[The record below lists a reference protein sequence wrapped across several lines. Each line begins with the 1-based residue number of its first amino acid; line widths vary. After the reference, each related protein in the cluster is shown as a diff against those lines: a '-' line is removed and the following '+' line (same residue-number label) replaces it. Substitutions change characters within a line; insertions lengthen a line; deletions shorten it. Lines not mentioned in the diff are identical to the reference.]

1 MGSDMI
7 NAVVIAVILMIVL
20 CLCRLNVVISLF
32 ISALIGGL
40 ISGMSV
46 EKVISVFG
54 KNITD
59 GAEVALSYALL
70 GGFAALIS
78 YSGITDYLV
87 GKIIEGIHSENS
99 RLSRIKVKVIIILA
113 LLAMSIMS
121 QNLIPVHIAF
131 IPIVI
136 PPLISL
142 FNDLKID
149 RRLIGLV
156 IGFGLCWPYVLLP
169 YGFGQIFHQIIQSG
183 FQKAHHPIEF
193 SMIWKAMLI
202 PSMGY
207 IVGLILGF
215 IVYRKPRN
223 YVQRNVDERE
233 TVTELKPYVLI
244 VTIIAIL
251 ATFIVQTFTDSMI
264 FGALAGVLVFFIS
277 RVYKWYEI
285 DEQFVDGIKIMAYI
299 GVVILTA
306 NGFAGVMN
314 ATGDIDTLVK
324 DLTSI
329 TGDHKLISIIVM
341 YIIGLI
347 VTLGIGSSFATI
359 PIIASLFIPF
369 GASIGLDTMAL
380 IALIGTASALG
391 DSGSPASD
399 STLGPTAGL
408 NIDGQHDHI
417 RDTCIPNFLF
427 YNIPLIIF
435 GTIAAMVL

>member
-1 MGSDMI
+1 MI

-32 ISALIGGL
+32 ISALVGGL
-40 ISGMSV
+40 ISGMSI
-46 EKVISVFG
+46 EKVINVFG
-54 KNITD
+54 KNIVD

-87 GKIIEGIHSENS
+87 GKIINAIHAENS
-99 RLSRIKVKVIIILA
+99 RWSRVKVKVTIIIA

-136 PPLISL
+136 PPLLSL

-149 RRLIGLV
+149 RRLIGLI
-156 IGFGLCWPYVLLP
+156 IGFGLCFPYVLLP
-169 YGFGQIFHQIIQSG
+169 YGFGQIFQQIIQSG
-183 FQKAHHPIEF
+183 FAKANHPIEF
-193 SMIWKAMLI
+193 NMIWKAMLI

-207 IVGLILGF
+207 IVGLLIGLY
-215 IVYRKPRN
+215 VYRKPRE
-223 YVQRNVDERE
+223 YE
-233 TVTELKPYVLI
+233 TRKISDSDNVTELKPYILI
-244 VTIIAIL
+244 VTIVAIL
-251 ATFIVQTFTDSMI
+251 ATFLVQTFTDSMI

-277 RVYKWYEI
+277 RAYNWYEL
-285 DEQFVDGIKIMAYI
+285 DAKFVEGIKIMAYI

-314 ATGDIDTLVK
+314 ATGDIDELVK
-324 DLTSI
+324 TLTSI
-329 TGDHKLISIIVM
+329 TGDNKLFSIIMM
-341 YIIGLI
+341 YVIGLI

-408 NIDGQHDHI
+408 NVDSQHDHI
-417 RDTCIPNFLF
+417 RDTCVPNFLF
-427 YNIPLIIF
+427 YNIPLMIF

>member
-1 MGSDMI
+1 MI

-32 ISALIGGL
+32 ISALVGGL
-40 ISGMSV
+40 ISGMSI
-46 EKVISVFG
+46 EKVINVFG
-54 KNITD
+54 KNIVD

-87 GKIIEGIHSENS
+87 GKIINAIYAENS
-99 RLSRIKVKVIIILA
+99 RWSRVKVKVTIIIA

-136 PPLISL
+136 PPLLSL

-149 RRLIGLV
+149 RSLIGLI
-156 IGFGLCWPYVLLP
+156 IGFGLCFPYVLLP
-169 YGFGQIFHQIIQSG
+169 YGFGQIFQQIIQSG
-183 FQKAHHPIEF
+183 FAKANHPIEF
-193 SMIWKAMLI
+193 NMIWKAMLI

-207 IVGLILGF
+207 IVGLLIGLY
-215 IVYRKPRN
+215 VYRKPRE
-223 YVQRNVDERE
+223 YE
-233 TVTELKPYVLI
+233 TRKISDSDNVTELKPYILI
-244 VTIIAIL
+244 VTIVAIL
-251 ATFIVQTFTDSMI
+251 ATFLVQTFTDSMI

-277 RVYKWYEI
+277 RAYNWYEL
-285 DEQFVDGIKIMAYI
+285 DAKFVEGIKIMAYI

-314 ATGDIDTLVK
+314 ATGDIDELVK
-324 DLTSI
+324 TLTSI
-329 TGDHKLISIIVM
+329 TGDNKLFSIIMM
-341 YIIGLI
+341 YVIGLI

-408 NIDGQHDHI
+408 NVDGQHDHI
-417 RDTCIPNFLF
+417 RDTCVPNFLF
-427 YNIPLIIF
+427 YNIPLMIF

>member
-1 MGSDMI
+1 MF
-7 NAVVIAVILMIVL
+7 NAVVIAVILMIIL
-20 CLCRLNVVISLF
+20 CLLRLNVIISLF
-32 ISALIGGL
+32 ISSLVGGL
-40 ISGMSV
+40 ISGMSLN
-46 EKVISVFG
+46 KVISVFG
-54 KNITD
+54 KNIVD
-59 GAEVALSYALL
+59 GSEVALSYALL

-87 GKIIEGIHSENS
+87 NKIIRAIHTENS
-99 RLSRIKVKVIIILA
+99 RLSRIKVKVIIILV

-136 PPLISL
+136 PPLLSL

-193 SMIWKAMLI
+193 NMIWKAMLI
-202 PSMGY
+202 PSLGY
-207 IVGLILGF
+207 IVGLVIGLF
-215 IVYRKPRN
+215 VYRKPRE
-223 YVQRNVDERE
+223 YKQEV
-233 TVTELKPYVLI
+233 LKDNEEEIAEIRPYVLV
-244 VTIIAIL
+244 VTIVAIF
-251 ATFIVQTFTDSMI
+251 ATFLVQTFTYTMI
-264 FGALAGVLVFFIS
+264 FGALAGVLIFFIS
-277 RVYKWYEI
+277 GIYKCNEL
-285 DEQFVDGIKIMAYI
+285 DSQFVEGIKIMSFI
-299 GVVILTA
+299 GVVILSA

-314 ATGDIDTLVK
+314 ATGDIEKLVSS
-324 DLTSI
+324 LTEI
-329 TGDHKLISIIVM
+329 TNGHKLITIIAM
-341 YIIGLI
+341 YIVGLI

-359 PIIASLFIPF
+359 PIIAALFIPL
-369 GASIGLDTMAL
+369 GSSLGLDNMAL
-380 IALIGTASALG
+380 IALVGTAAALG

-408 NIDGQHDHI
+408 NVDGQHDHI

-427 YNIPLIIF
+427 YNVPLMIF

>member
-1 MGSDMI
+1 MI

-32 ISALIGGL
+32 ISALVGGL
-40 ISGMSV
+40 ISGMSI
-46 EKVISVFG
+46 EKVINVFG
-54 KNITD
+54 KNIVN

-87 GKIIEGIHSENS
+87 GKIINAIHAENS
-99 RLSRIKVKVIIILA
+99 RWSRVKVKVTIIIA

-136 PPLISL
+136 PPLLSL

-149 RRLIGLV
+149 RRLIGLI
-156 IGFGLCWPYVLLP
+156 IGFGLCFPYVLLP
-169 YGFGQIFHQIIQSG
+169 YGFGQIFQQIIQSG
-183 FQKAHHPIEF
+183 FAKANHPIEF
-193 SMIWKAMLI
+193 NMIWKAMFI

-207 IVGLILGF
+207 IVGLLIGLY
-215 IVYRKPRN
+215 VYRKPRE
-223 YVQRNVDERE
+223 YE
-233 TVTELKPYVLI
+233 TRKISDSDNVTELKPYILI
-244 VTIIAIL
+244 VTIVAIL
-251 ATFIVQTFTDSMI
+251 ATFLVQTFTDSMI

-277 RVYKWYEI
+277 RAYNWYEL
-285 DEQFVDGIKIMAYI
+285 DAKFVEGIKIMAYI

-314 ATGDIDTLVK
+314 ATGDIDELVK
-324 DLTSI
+324 TLTSI
-329 TGDHKLISIIVM
+329 TGDNKLFSIIMM
-341 YIIGLI
+341 YVIGLI

-408 NIDGQHDHI
+408 NVDGQHDHI
-417 RDTCIPNFLF
+417 RDTCVPNFLF
-427 YNIPLIIF
+427 YNIPLMIF

>member
-1 MGSDMI
+1 MI

-32 ISALIGGL
+32 ISALVGGL
-40 ISGMSV
+40 ISGMSI
-46 EKVISVFG
+46 EKVINVFG
-54 KNITD
+54 KNIVD

-87 GKIIEGIHSENS
+87 GKIINAIHAENS
-99 RLSRIKVKVIIILA
+99 RWSRVKVKVTIIIA

-136 PPLISL
+136 PPLLSL

-149 RRLIGLV
+149 RRLIGLI
-156 IGFGLCWPYVLLP
+156 IGFGLCFPYVLLP
-169 YGFGQIFHQIIQSG
+169 YGFGQIFQQIIQSG
-183 FQKAHHPIEF
+183 FAKANHPIEF
-193 SMIWKAMLI
+193 NMIWKAMLI

-207 IVGLILGF
+207 IVGLLIGLY
-215 IVYRKPRN
+215 VYRKPRE
-223 YVQRNVDERE
+223 YE
-233 TVTELKPYVLI
+233 TRKISDSDNVTELKPYILI
-244 VTIIAIL
+244 VTIVAIL
-251 ATFIVQTFTDSMI
+251 ATFLVQTFTDSMI

-277 RVYKWYEI
+277 RAYNLYEL
-285 DEQFVDGIKIMAYI
+285 DAKFVEGIKIMAYI

-314 ATGDIDTLVK
+314 ATGDIDELVK
-324 DLTSI
+324 TLTSI
-329 TGDHKLISIIVM
+329 TGDNKLFSIIMM
-341 YIIGLI
+341 YVIGLI

-408 NIDGQHDHI
+408 NVDGQHDHI
-417 RDTCIPNFLF
+417 RDTCVPNFLF
-427 YNIPLIIF
+427 YNIPLMIF

>member
-1 MGSDMI
+1 MI

-32 ISALIGGL
+32 ISALVGGL
-40 ISGMSV
+40 ISGMSI
-46 EKVISVFG
+46 EKVINVFG
-54 KNITD
+54 KNIVD

-87 GKIIEGIHSENS
+87 GKIINAIHAENS
-99 RLSRIKVKVIIILA
+99 RWSRVKVKVTIIIA

-136 PPLISL
+136 PPLLSL

-149 RRLIGLV
+149 RRLIGLI
-156 IGFGLCWPYVLLP
+156 IGFGLCFPYVLLP
-169 YGFGQIFHQIIQSG
+169 YGFGQIFQQIIQSG
-183 FQKAHHPIEF
+183 FAKANHSIEF
-193 SMIWKAMLI
+193 NMIWKAMLI

-207 IVGLILGF
+207 IVGLLIGLY
-215 IVYRKPRN
+215 VYRKPRE
-223 YVQRNVDERE
+223 YE
-233 TVTELKPYVLI
+233 TRKISDSDNVTELKPYILI
-244 VTIIAIL
+244 VTIVAIL
-251 ATFIVQTFTDSMI
+251 ATFLVQTFTDSMI

-277 RVYKWYEI
+277 RAYNWYEL
-285 DEQFVDGIKIMAYI
+285 DAKFVEGIKIMAYI

-314 ATGDIDTLVK
+314 ATGDIDELVK
-324 DLTSI
+324 TLTSI
-329 TGDHKLISIIVM
+329 TGDNKLFSIIMM
-341 YIIGLI
+341 YVIGLI

-408 NIDGQHDHI
+408 NVDGQHDHI
-417 RDTCIPNFLF
+417 RDTCVPNFLF
-427 YNIPLIIF
+427 YNIPLMIF

>member
-1 MGSDMI
+1 MI

-32 ISALIGGL
+32 ISALVSGL
-40 ISGMSV
+40 ISGMSI
-46 EKVISVFG
+46 EKVINVFG
-54 KNITD
+54 ENIVD

-87 GKIIEGIHSENS
+87 GKIINAIHAENS
-99 RLSRIKVKVIIILA
+99 RWSRVKVKVTIIIA

-136 PPLISL
+136 PPLLSL

-149 RRLIGLV
+149 RRLIGLI
-156 IGFGLCWPYVLLP
+156 IGFGLCFPYVLLP
-169 YGFGQIFHQIIQSG
+169 YGFGQIFQQIIQSG
-183 FQKAHHPIEF
+183 FAKANHPIEF
-193 SMIWKAMLI
+193 NMIWKAMLI

-207 IVGLILGF
+207 IVGLLIGLY
-215 IVYRKPRN
+215 VYRKPRE
-223 YVQRNVDERE
+223 YE
-233 TVTELKPYVLI
+233 TRKISDSDNVTELKPYILI
-244 VTIIAIL
+244 VTIVAIL
-251 ATFIVQTFTDSMI
+251 ATFLVQTFTDSMI

-277 RVYKWYEI
+277 RAYNWYEL
-285 DEQFVDGIKIMAYI
+285 DAKFVEGIKIMAYI

-314 ATGDIDTLVK
+314 ATGDIDELVK
-324 DLTSI
+324 TLTSI
-329 TGDHKLISIIVM
+329 TGDNKLFSIIMM
-341 YIIGLI
+341 YVIGLI

-408 NIDGQHDHI
+408 NVDGQHDHI
-417 RDTCIPNFLF
+417 RDTCVPNFLF
-427 YNIPLIIF
+427 YNIPLMIF

>member
-1 MGSDMI
+1 MI

-32 ISALIGGL
+32 ISALVGGL
-40 ISGMSV
+40 ISGMSI
-46 EKVISVFG
+46 EKVINVFG
-54 KNITD
+54 KNIVD

-87 GKIIEGIHSENS
+87 GKIINAIHAENS
-99 RLSRIKVKVIIILA
+99 RWSRVKVKVTIIIA

-136 PPLISL
+136 PPLLSL

-149 RRLIGLV
+149 RRLIGLI
-156 IGFGLCWPYVLLP
+156 IGFGLCFPYVLLP
-169 YGFGQIFHQIIQSG
+169 YGFGQIFQQIIQSG
-183 FQKAHHPIEF
+183 FAKVNHPIEF
-193 SMIWKAMLI
+193 NMIWKAMLI

-207 IVGLILGF
+207 IVGLLIGLY
-215 IVYRKPRN
+215 VYRKPRE
-223 YVQRNVDERE
+223 YE
-233 TVTELKPYVLI
+233 TRKISDSDNVTELKPYILI
-244 VTIIAIL
+244 VTIVAIL
-251 ATFIVQTFTDSMI
+251 ATFLVQTYTDSMI

-277 RVYKWYEI
+277 RAYNWYEL
-285 DEQFVDGIKIMAYI
+285 DAKFVEGIKIMAYI

-314 ATGDIDTLVK
+314 ATGDIDELVK
-324 DLTSI
+324 TLTSI
-329 TGDHKLISIIVM
+329 TGDNKLFSIIMM
-341 YIIGLI
+341 YVIGLI

-408 NIDGQHDHI
+408 NVDGQHDHI
-417 RDTCIPNFLF
+417 RDTCVPNFLF
-427 YNIPLIIF
+427 YNIPLMIF

>member
-1 MGSDMI
+1 MI

-32 ISALIGGL
+32 ISALVGGL
-40 ISGMSV
+40 ISGMSI
-46 EKVISVFG
+46 EKVINVFG
-54 KNITD
+54 KNIVD

-70 GGFAALIS
+70 SGFAALIS

-87 GKIIEGIHSENS
+87 GKIINAIHAENS
-99 RLSRIKVKVIIILA
+99 RWSRVKVKVTIIIA

-136 PPLISL
+136 PPFLSL

-149 RRLIGLV
+149 RRLIGLI
-156 IGFGLCWPYVLLP
+156 IGFGLCFPYVLLP
-169 YGFGQIFHQIIQSG
+169 YGFGQIFQQIIQSG
-183 FQKAHHPIEF
+183 FAKANHPIEF
-193 SMIWKAMLI
+193 NMIWKAMLI

-207 IVGLILGF
+207 IVGLLIGLY
-215 IVYRKPRN
+215 VYRKPRE
-223 YVQRNVDERE
+223 YE
-233 TVTELKPYVLI
+233 TRKISDSDNVTELKPYILI
-244 VTIIAIL
+244 VTIVAIL
-251 ATFIVQTFTDSMI
+251 ATFLVQTFTDSMI

-277 RVYKWYEI
+277 RAYNWYEL
-285 DEQFVDGIKIMAYI
+285 DAKFVEGIKIMAYI

-314 ATGDIDTLVK
+314 ATGDIDELVK
-324 DLTSI
+324 TLTSI
-329 TGDHKLISIIVM
+329 TGDNKLFSIIMM
-341 YIIGLI
+341 YVIGLI

-408 NIDGQHDHI
+408 NVDGQHDHI
-417 RDTCIPNFLF
+417 RDTCVPNFLF
-427 YNIPLIIF
+427 YNIPLMIF

>member
-1 MGSDMI
+1 M
-7 NAVVIAVILMIVL
+7 
-20 CLCRLNVVISLF
+20 
-32 ISALIGGL
+32 
-40 ISGMSV
+40 
-46 EKVISVFG
+46 
-54 KNITD
+54 T
-59 GAEVALSYALL
+59 
-70 GGFAALIS
+70 
-78 YSGITDYLV
+78 
-87 GKIIEGIHSENS
+87 
-99 RLSRIKVKVIIILA
+99 IIIV

-136 PPLISL
+136 PPLLSL

-149 RRLIGLV
+149 RRLIGLI
-156 IGFGLCWPYVLLP
+156 IGFGLCFPYVLLP
-169 YGFGQIFHQIIQSG
+169 YGFGQIFQQIIQSG
-183 FQKAHHPIEF
+183 FAKANHPIEF
-193 SMIWKAMLI
+193 NMIWKAMLI

-207 IVGLILGF
+207 IVGLLIGLY
-215 IVYRKPRN
+215 VYRKPRE
-223 YVQRNVDERE
+223 YE
-233 TVTELKPYVLI
+233 TRKISDSDNVTELKPYILI
-244 VTIIAIL
+244 VTIVAIL
-251 ATFIVQTFTDSMI
+251 ATFLIQTFTDSMI

-277 RVYKWYEI
+277 RAYNWYEL
-285 DEQFVDGIKIMAYI
+285 DAKFVEGIKIMAYI

-314 ATGDIDTLVK
+314 ATGDIDELVK
-324 DLTSI
+324 TLTSI
-329 TGDHKLISIIVM
+329 TGDNKLFSIIMM
-341 YIIGLI
+341 YVIGLI

-408 NIDGQHDHI
+408 NVDGQHDRI
-417 RDTCIPNFLF
+417 RDTCVPNFLF
-427 YNIPLIIF
+427 YNIPLMIF

>member
-1 MGSDMI
+1 MI

-32 ISALIGGL
+32 ISALVGGL
-40 ISGMSV
+40 ISGMSI
-46 EKVISVFG
+46 EKVINVFG
-54 KNITD
+54 KNIVD

-87 GKIIEGIHSENS
+87 GKIINAIHAENS
-99 RLSRIKVKVIIILA
+99 RWSRVKVKVTIIIA

-136 PPLISL
+136 PPLLSL

-149 RRLIGLV
+149 RRLIGLI
-156 IGFGLCWPYVLLP
+156 IGFGLCFPYVLLP
-169 YGFGQIFHQIIQSG
+169 YGFGQIFQQIIQSG
-183 FQKAHHPIEF
+183 FAKANHPIEF
-193 SMIWKAMLI
+193 NMIWKAMPI

-207 IVGLILGF
+207 IVGLLIGLY
-215 IVYRKPRN
+215 VYRKPRE
-223 YVQRNVDERE
+223 YE
-233 TVTELKPYVLI
+233 TRKISDSDNVTELKPYILI
-244 VTIIAIL
+244 VTIVAIL
-251 ATFIVQTFTDSMI
+251 ATFLVQTFTDSMI

-277 RVYKWYEI
+277 RAYNWYEL
-285 DEQFVDGIKIMAYI
+285 DAKFVEGIKIMAYI

-314 ATGDIDTLVK
+314 ATGDIDELVK
-324 DLTSI
+324 TLTSI
-329 TGDHKLISIIVM
+329 TGDNKLFSIIMM
-341 YIIGLI
+341 YVIGLI

-408 NIDGQHDHI
+408 NVDGQHDHI
-417 RDTCIPNFLF
+417 RDTCVPNFLF
-427 YNIPLIIF
+427 YNIPLMIF

>member
-1 MGSDMI
+1 MI

-32 ISALIGGL
+32 ISALVGGL
-40 ISGMSV
+40 ISGMSI
-46 EKVISVFG
+46 EKVINVFG
-54 KNITD
+54 KNIVD

-87 GKIIEGIHSENS
+87 GKIINAIHAENS
-99 RLSRIKVKVIIILA
+99 RWSRVKVKVTIIIA

-136 PPLISL
+136 PPLLSL

-149 RRLIGLV
+149 RRLIGLI
-156 IGFGLCWPYVLLP
+156 IGFGLCFPYVLLP
-169 YGFGQIFHQIIQSG
+169 YGFGQIFQQIIQSG
-183 FQKAHHPIEF
+183 FAKANHPIEF
-193 SMIWKAMLI
+193 NMIWKAMLI
-202 PSMGY
+202 PTMGY
-207 IVGLILGF
+207 IVGLLIGLY
-215 IVYRKPRN
+215 VYRKPRE
-223 YVQRNVDERE
+223 YE
-233 TVTELKPYVLI
+233 TRKISDSDNVTELKPYILI
-244 VTIIAIL
+244 VTIVAIL
-251 ATFIVQTFTDSMI
+251 ATFLVQTFTDSMI

-277 RVYKWYEI
+277 RAYNWYEL
-285 DEQFVDGIKIMAYI
+285 DAKFVEGIKIMAYI

-314 ATGDIDTLVK
+314 ATGDIDELVK
-324 DLTSI
+324 TLTSI
-329 TGDHKLISIIVM
+329 TGDNKLFSIIMM
-341 YIIGLI
+341 YVIGLI

-369 GASIGLDTMAL
+369 GASIGLNTMAL

-408 NIDGQHDHI
+408 NVDGQHDHI
-417 RDTCIPNFLF
+417 RDTCVPNFLF
-427 YNIPLIIF
+427 YNIPLMIF

>member
-1 MGSDMI
+1 MI

-32 ISALIGGL
+32 ISALVGGL
-40 ISGMSV
+40 ISGMSI
-46 EKVISVFG
+46 EKVINVFG
-54 KNITD
+54 KNIVD

-87 GKIIEGIHSENS
+87 GKIINAIHAENS
-99 RLSRIKVKVIIILA
+99 RWSRVKVKVTIIIA

-136 PPLISL
+136 PPLLSL

-149 RRLIGLV
+149 RRLIGLI
-156 IGFGLCWPYVLLP
+156 IGFGLCFPYVLLP
-169 YGFGQIFHQIIQSG
+169 YGFGQIFQQIIQSG
-183 FQKAHHPIEF
+183 FAKANHPIEF
-193 SMIWKAMLI
+193 NMIWKAMLI

-207 IVGLILGF
+207 IVGLLIGLY
-215 IVYRKPRN
+215 VYRKPRE
-223 YVQRNVDERE
+223 YE
-233 TVTELKPYVLI
+233 TRKISDSDNVTELKPYILI
-244 VTIIAIL
+244 VTIVAIL
-251 ATFIVQTFTDSMI
+251 ATFLVQTFTDSMI

-277 RVYKWYEI
+277 RAYNWYEL
-285 DEQFVDGIKIMAYI
+285 DAKFVQGIKIMAYI

-314 ATGDIDTLVK
+314 ATGDIDELVK
-324 DLTSI
+324 TLTSI
-329 TGDHKLISIIVM
+329 TGDNKLFSIIMM
-341 YIIGLI
+341 YVIGLI

-408 NIDGQHDHI
+408 NVDGQHNHI
-417 RDTCIPNFLF
+417 RDTCVPNFLF
-427 YNIPLIIF
+427 YNIPLMIF

>member
-1 MGSDMI
+1 MI

-32 ISALIGGL
+32 ISALVGGVV
-40 ISGMSV
+40 SGMSI
-46 EKVISVFG
+46 EKVINVFG
-54 KNITD
+54 KNIVD

-87 GKIIEGIHSENS
+87 GKIINAIHAENS
-99 RLSRIKVKVIIILA
+99 RWSRVKVKVTIIIA

-136 PPLISL
+136 PPLLSL

-149 RRLIGLV
+149 RRLIGLI
-156 IGFGLCWPYVLLP
+156 IGFGLCFPYVLLP
-169 YGFGQIFHQIIQSG
+169 YGFGQIFQQIIQSG
-183 FQKAHHPIEF
+183 FAKANHPIEF
-193 SMIWKAMLI
+193 NMIWKAMLI

-207 IVGLILGF
+207 IVGLLIGLY
-215 IVYRKPRN
+215 VYRKPRE
-223 YVQRNVDERE
+223 YE
-233 TVTELKPYVLI
+233 TRKISDSDNVTELKPYILI
-244 VTIIAIL
+244 VTIVAIL
-251 ATFIVQTFTDSMI
+251 ATFLVQTFTDSMI

-277 RVYKWYEI
+277 RAYNWYEL
-285 DEQFVDGIKIMAYI
+285 DAKFVEGIKIMAYI

-314 ATGDIDTLVK
+314 ATGDIDELVK
-324 DLTSI
+324 TLTSI
-329 TGDHKLISIIVM
+329 TGDNKLFSIIMM
-341 YIIGLI
+341 YVIGLI

-359 PIIASLFIPF
+359 LIIASLFIPF

-408 NIDGQHDHI
+408 NVDGQHDHI
-417 RDTCIPNFLF
+417 RDTCVPNFLF
-427 YNIPLIIF
+427 YNIPLMIF

>member
-1 MGSDMI
+1 MI

-32 ISALIGGL
+32 ISALVGGL
-40 ISGMSV
+40 ISGMSI
-46 EKVISVFG
+46 EKVINVFG
-54 KNITD
+54 KNIVD

-87 GKIIEGIHSENS
+87 GKIINAIHAENS
-99 RLSRIKVKVIIILA
+99 RWSRVKVKVTIIIA

-136 PPLISL
+136 PPLLSL

-149 RRLIGLV
+149 RRLIGLI
-156 IGFGLCWPYVLLP
+156 IGFGLCFPYVLLP
-169 YGFGQIFHQIIQSG
+169 YGFGQIFQQIIQSG
-183 FQKAHHPIEF
+183 FAKANHPIEF
-193 SMIWKAMLI
+193 NMIWKAMLI

-207 IVGLILGF
+207 IVGLLIGLY
-215 IVYRKPRN
+215 VYRKPRE
-223 YVQRNVDERE
+223 YE
-233 TVTELKPYVLI
+233 TRKISDSDNVTELKRYILI
-244 VTIIAIL
+244 VTIVAIL
-251 ATFIVQTFTDSMI
+251 ATFLVQTFTDSMI

-277 RVYKWYEI
+277 RAYNWYEL
-285 DEQFVDGIKIMAYI
+285 DAKFVEGIKIMAYI

-314 ATGDIDTLVK
+314 ATGDIDELVK
-324 DLTSI
+324 TLTSI
-329 TGDHKLISIIVM
+329 TGDNKLFSIIMM
-341 YIIGLI
+341 YVIGLI

-408 NIDGQHDHI
+408 NVDGQHDHI
-417 RDTCIPNFLF
+417 RDTCVPNFLF
-427 YNIPLIIF
+427 YNIPLMIF

>member
-1 MGSDMI
+1 MI

-32 ISALIGGL
+32 ISALVGGL
-40 ISGMSV
+40 ISGMSI
-46 EKVISVFG
+46 EKVINVFG
-54 KNITD
+54 KNIVD

-87 GKIIEGIHSENS
+87 GKIINAIHAENS
-99 RLSRIKVKVIIILA
+99 RWSRVKVKVTIIIA

-136 PPLISL
+136 PPLLSL

-149 RRLIGLV
+149 RRLIGLI
-156 IGFGLCWPYVLLP
+156 IGFGLCFPYVLLP
-169 YGFGQIFHQIIQSG
+169 YGFGQIFQQIIQSG
-183 FQKAHHPIEF
+183 FAKANHPIKF
-193 SMIWKAMLI
+193 NIIWKAMLI

-207 IVGLILGF
+207 IVGLLIGLY
-215 IVYRKPRN
+215 VYRKPRE
-223 YVQRNVDERE
+223 YE
-233 TVTELKPYVLI
+233 TRKISDSDNVTELKPYILI
-244 VTIIAIL
+244 VTIVAIL
-251 ATFIVQTFTDSMI
+251 ATFLVQTFTDSMI

-277 RVYKWYEI
+277 RAYNWYEL
-285 DEQFVDGIKIMAYI
+285 DAKFVEGIKIMAYI

-314 ATGDIDTLVK
+314 ATGDIDELVK
-324 DLTSI
+324 TLTSI
-329 TGDHKLISIIVM
+329 TGDNKLFSIIMM
-341 YIIGLI
+341 YVIGLI

-369 GASIGLDTMAL
+369 GASIGLNTMAL

-408 NIDGQHDHI
+408 NVDGQHDHI
-417 RDTCIPNFLF
+417 RDTCVPNFLF
-427 YNIPLIIF
+427 YNIPLMIF

>member
-1 MGSDMI
+1 MI

-32 ISALIGGL
+32 ISALVGGL
-40 ISGMSV
+40 ISGMSI
-46 EKVISVFG
+46 EKVINVFG
-54 KNITD
+54 KNIVD

-87 GKIIEGIHSENS
+87 GKIINAIHAENS
-99 RLSRIKVKVIIILA
+99 RWSRVKVKVTIIIA

-136 PPLISL
+136 PPLLSL

-149 RRLIGLV
+149 RRLIGL
-156 IGFGLCWPYVLLP
+156 IISFGLCFPYVLLP
-169 YGFGQIFHQIIQSG
+169 YGFGQIFQQIIQSG
-183 FQKAHHPIEF
+183 FAKANHPIEF
-193 SMIWKAMLI
+193 NMIWKAMLI

-207 IVGLILGF
+207 IVGLLIGLY
-215 IVYRKPRN
+215 VYRKPRE
-223 YVQRNVDERE
+223 YE
-233 TVTELKPYVLI
+233 TRKISDSDNVTELKPYILI
-244 VTIIAIL
+244 VTIVAIL
-251 ATFIVQTFTDSMI
+251 ATFLVQTFTDSMI

-277 RVYKWYEI
+277 RAYNWYEL
-285 DEQFVDGIKIMAYI
+285 DAKFVEGIKIMAYI

-314 ATGDIDTLVK
+314 ATGDIDELVK
-324 DLTSI
+324 TLTSI
-329 TGDHKLISIIVM
+329 TGDNKLFSIIMM
-341 YIIGLI
+341 YVIGLI

-408 NIDGQHDHI
+408 NVDGQHDHI
-417 RDTCIPNFLF
+417 RDTCVPNFLF
-427 YNIPLIIF
+427 YNIPLMIF

>member
-1 MGSDMI
+1 MI

-32 ISALIGGL
+32 ISALVGGL
-40 ISGMSV
+40 ISGMSI
-46 EKVISVFG
+46 EKVINVFG
-54 KNITD
+54 KNIVD

-87 GKIIEGIHSENS
+87 GKIINAIHAENS
-99 RLSRIKVKVIIILA
+99 RWSRVKVKVTIIIA

-136 PPLISL
+136 PPLLSL

-149 RRLIGLV
+149 RRLIGLI
-156 IGFGLCWPYVLLP
+156 IGFGLCFPYVLLP
-169 YGFGQIFHQIIQSG
+169 YGFGQIFQKIIQSG
-183 FQKAHHPIEF
+183 FAKANHPIEF
-193 SMIWKAMLI
+193 NMIWKAMLI

-207 IVGLILGF
+207 IVGLLIGLY
-215 IVYRKPRN
+215 VYRKPRE
-223 YVQRNVDERE
+223 YE
-233 TVTELKPYVLI
+233 TRKISDSDNVTELKPYILI
-244 VTIIAIL
+244 VTIVAIL
-251 ATFIVQTFTDSMI
+251 ATFLVQTYTDSMI

-277 RVYKWYEI
+277 RAYNWYEL
-285 DEQFVDGIKIMAYI
+285 DAKFVEGIKIMAYI

-314 ATGDIDTLVK
+314 ATGDIDELVK
-324 DLTSI
+324 TLTSI
-329 TGDHKLISIIVM
+329 TGDNKLFSIIMM
-341 YIIGLI
+341 YVIGLI

-408 NIDGQHDHI
+408 NVDGQHDHI
-417 RDTCIPNFLF
+417 RDTCVPNFLF
-427 YNIPLIIF
+427 YNIPLMIF

>member
-1 MGSDMI
+1 MI

-32 ISALIGGL
+32 ISALVGGL
-40 ISGMSV
+40 ISGMSI
-46 EKVISVFG
+46 EKVINVFG
-54 KNITD
+54 KNIVD

-70 GGFAALIS
+70 GGFAASIS

-87 GKIIEGIHSENS
+87 GKIINAIHAENS
-99 RLSRIKVKVIIILA
+99 RWSRVKVKVTIIIA

-136 PPLISL
+136 PPLLSL

-149 RRLIGLV
+149 RRLIGLI
-156 IGFGLCWPYVLLP
+156 IGFGLCFPYVLLP
-169 YGFGQIFHQIIQSG
+169 YGFGQIFQQIIQSG
-183 FQKAHHPIEF
+183 FAKANHPIEF
-193 SMIWKAMLI
+193 NMIWKAMLI

-207 IVGLILGF
+207 IVGLLIGLY
-215 IVYRKPRN
+215 VYRKPRE
-223 YVQRNVDERE
+223 YE
-233 TVTELKPYVLI
+233 TRKISDSDNVTELKPYILI
-244 VTIIAIL
+244 VTIVAIL
-251 ATFIVQTFTDSMI
+251 ATFLVQTFTDSMI

-277 RVYKWYEI
+277 RAYNWYEL
-285 DEQFVDGIKIMAYI
+285 DAKFVEGIKIMAYI

-314 ATGDIDTLVK
+314 ATGDIDELVK
-324 DLTSI
+324 TLTSI
-329 TGDHKLISIIVM
+329 TGDNKLFSIIMM
-341 YIIGLI
+341 YVIGLI

-408 NIDGQHDHI
+408 NVDGQHDHI
-417 RDTCIPNFLF
+417 RDTCVPNFLF
-427 YNIPLIIF
+427 YNIPLMIF

>member
-1 MGSDMI
+1 MI

-32 ISALIGGL
+32 ISALVGGL
-40 ISGMSV
+40 ISGMSI
-46 EKVISVFG
+46 EKVINVFG
-54 KNITD
+54 KNIVD

-87 GKIIEGIHSENS
+87 GKIINAIHAENS
-99 RLSRIKVKVIIILA
+99 RWSRVKVKVTIIIV

-136 PPLISL
+136 PPLLSL

-149 RRLIGLV
+149 RRLIGLI
-156 IGFGLCWPYVLLP
+156 IGFGLCFPYVLLP
-169 YGFGQIFHQIIQSG
+169 YGFGQIFQQIIQSG
-183 FQKAHHPIEF
+183 FAKANHPIEF
-193 SMIWKAMLI
+193 NMIWKAMLI

-207 IVGLILGF
+207 IVGLLIGLY
-215 IVYRKPRN
+215 VYRKPRE
-223 YVQRNVDERE
+223 YE
-233 TVTELKPYVLI
+233 TRKISDSDNVTELKPYILI
-244 VTIIAIL
+244 VTIVAIL
-251 ATFIVQTFTDSMI
+251 ATFLIQTFTDSMI

-277 RVYKWYEI
+277 RAYNWYEL
-285 DEQFVDGIKIMAYI
+285 DAKFVEGIKIMAYI

-314 ATGDIDTLVK
+314 ATGDIDELVK
-324 DLTSI
+324 TLTSI
-329 TGDHKLISIIVM
+329 TGDNKLFSIIMM
-341 YIIGLI
+341 YVIGLI

-408 NIDGQHDHI
+408 NVDGQHGHI
-417 RDTCIPNFLF
+417 RDTCVPNFLF
-427 YNIPLIIF
+427 YNIPLMIF

>member
-1 MGSDMI
+1 MGREMI

-142 FNDLKID
+142 FNDLKMD

-193 SMIWKAMLI
+193 NMIWKAMLI

-277 RVYKWYEI
+277 KVYKWYEL

-324 DLTSI
+324 DLTSV

-408 NIDGQHDHI
+408 NLDGQHDHI

-435 GTIAAMVL
+435 GTVAAMVL

>member
-1 MGSDMI
+1 MI

-32 ISALIGGL
+32 ISALVGGL
-40 ISGMSV
+40 ISGMSI
-46 EKVISVFG
+46 EKVINVFG
-54 KNITD
+54 KNIVD

-70 GGFAALIS
+70 AGFAALIS

-87 GKIIEGIHSENS
+87 GKIINAIHAENS
-99 RLSRIKVKVIIILA
+99 RWSRVKVKVTIIIA

-136 PPLISL
+136 PPLLSL

-149 RRLIGLV
+149 RRLIGLI
-156 IGFGLCWPYVLLP
+156 IGFGLCFPYVLLP
-169 YGFGQIFHQIIQSG
+169 YGFGQIFQQIIQSG
-183 FQKAHHPIEF
+183 FAKANHPIEF
-193 SMIWKAMLI
+193 NMIWKAMLI

-207 IVGLILGF
+207 IVGLLIGLY
-215 IVYRKPRN
+215 VYRKPRE
-223 YVQRNVDERE
+223 YE
-233 TVTELKPYVLI
+233 TRKISDSDNVTELKPYILI
-244 VTIIAIL
+244 VTIVAIL
-251 ATFIVQTFTDSMI
+251 ATFLVQTFTDSMI

-277 RVYKWYEI
+277 RAYNWYEL
-285 DEQFVDGIKIMAYI
+285 DAKFVEGIKIMAYI

-314 ATGDIDTLVK
+314 ATGDIDELVK
-324 DLTSI
+324 TLTSI
-329 TGDHKLISIIVM
+329 TGDNKLFSIIMM
-341 YIIGLI
+341 YVIGLI

-408 NIDGQHDHI
+408 NVDGQHDHI
-417 RDTCIPNFLF
+417 RDTCVPNFLF
-427 YNIPLIIF
+427 YNIPLMIF

>member
-1 MGSDMI
+1 MI

-32 ISALIGGL
+32 ISALVGGL
-40 ISGMSV
+40 ISGMSI
-46 EKVISVFG
+46 EKVINVFG
-54 KNITD
+54 KNIVD

-87 GKIIEGIHSENS
+87 GKIINAIHAENS
-99 RLSRIKVKVIIILA
+99 RWSRVKVKVTIIIA
-113 LLAMSIMS
+113 LLAMSTMS

-136 PPLISL
+136 PPLLSL

-149 RRLIGLV
+149 RRLIGLI
-156 IGFGLCWPYVLLP
+156 IGFGLCFPYVLLP
-169 YGFGQIFHQIIQSG
+169 YGFGQIFQQIIQSG
-183 FQKAHHPIEF
+183 FAKANHPIEF
-193 SMIWKAMLI
+193 NMIWKAMLI

-207 IVGLILGF
+207 IVGLLIGLY
-215 IVYRKPRN
+215 VYRKPRE
-223 YVQRNVDERE
+223 YE
-233 TVTELKPYVLI
+233 TSKISDSDNVTELKPYILI
-244 VTIIAIL
+244 VTIVAIL
-251 ATFIVQTFTDSMI
+251 ATFLVQTFTDSMI

-277 RVYKWYEI
+277 RAYNWYEL
-285 DEQFVDGIKIMAYI
+285 DAKFVEGIKIMAYI

-314 ATGDIDTLVK
+314 ATGDIDELVK
-324 DLTSI
+324 TLTSI
-329 TGDHKLISIIVM
+329 TGDNKLFSIIMM
-341 YIIGLI
+341 YVIGLI

-408 NIDGQHDHI
+408 NVDGQHDHI
-417 RDTCIPNFLF
+417 RDTCVPNFLF
-427 YNIPLIIF
+427 YNIPLMIF

>member
-1 MGSDMI
+1 MI

-32 ISALIGGL
+32 ISALVGGL
-40 ISGMSV
+40 ISGMSI
-46 EKVISVFG
+46 EKVINVFG
-54 KNITD
+54 KNIVD

-70 GGFAALIS
+70 GAFAALIS

-87 GKIIEGIHSENS
+87 GKIINAIHAENS
-99 RLSRIKVKVIIILA
+99 RWSRVKVKVTIIIA

-136 PPLISL
+136 PPLLSL

-149 RRLIGLV
+149 RRLIGLI
-156 IGFGLCWPYVLLP
+156 IGFGLCFPYVLLP
-169 YGFGQIFHQIIQSG
+169 YGFGQIFQQIIQSG
-183 FQKAHHPIEF
+183 FAKANHPIEF
-193 SMIWKAMLI
+193 NMIWKAMLI

-207 IVGLILGF
+207 IVGLLIGLY
-215 IVYRKPRN
+215 VYRKPRE
-223 YVQRNVDERE
+223 YE
-233 TVTELKPYVLI
+233 TRKISDSDNVTELKPYILI
-244 VTIIAIL
+244 VTIVAIL
-251 ATFIVQTFTDSMI
+251 ATFLVQTFTDSMI

-277 RVYKWYEI
+277 RAYNWYEL
-285 DEQFVDGIKIMAYI
+285 DAKFVEGIKIMAYI

-314 ATGDIDTLVK
+314 ATGDIDELVK
-324 DLTSI
+324 TLTSI
-329 TGDHKLISIIVM
+329 TGDNKLFSIIMM
-341 YIIGLI
+341 YVIGLI

-408 NIDGQHDHI
+408 NVDGQHDHI
-417 RDTCIPNFLF
+417 RDTCVPNFLF
-427 YNIPLIIF
+427 YNIPLMIF

>member
-1 MGSDMI
+1 MI

-32 ISALIGGL
+32 ISALVGGL
-40 ISGMSV
+40 ISGMSI
-46 EKVISVFG
+46 EKVINVFG
-54 KNITD
+54 KNIVD

-87 GKIIEGIHSENS
+87 GKIINAIHAEKS
-99 RLSRIKVKVIIILA
+99 RWSRVKVKVTIIIA

-136 PPLISL
+136 PPLLSL

-149 RRLIGLV
+149 RRLIGLI
-156 IGFGLCWPYVLLP
+156 IGFGLCFPYVLLP
-169 YGFGQIFHQIIQSG
+169 YGFGQIFQQIIQSG
-183 FQKAHHPIEF
+183 FAKANHPIEF
-193 SMIWKAMLI
+193 NMIWKAMLI

-207 IVGLILGF
+207 IVGLLIGLY
-215 IVYRKPRN
+215 VYRKPRE
-223 YVQRNVDERE
+223 YE
-233 TVTELKPYVLI
+233 TRKISDSDNVTELKPYILI
-244 VTIIAIL
+244 VTIVAIL
-251 ATFIVQTFTDSMI
+251 ATFLVQTFTDSMI

-277 RVYKWYEI
+277 RAYNWYEL
-285 DEQFVDGIKIMAYI
+285 DAKFVEGIKIMAYI

-314 ATGDIDTLVK
+314 ATGDIDELVK
-324 DLTSI
+324 TLTSI
-329 TGDHKLISIIVM
+329 TGDNKLFSIIMM
-341 YIIGLI
+341 YVIGLI

-369 GASIGLDTMAL
+369 GASIGLNTMAL

-408 NIDGQHDHI
+408 NVDGQHDHI
-417 RDTCIPNFLF
+417 RDTCVPNFLF
-427 YNIPLIIF
+427 YNIPLMIF

>member
-1 MGSDMI
+1 MI
-7 NAVVIAVILMIVL
+7 NAVVIAVVLMIVL

-32 ISALIGGL
+32 ISALVGGL
-40 ISGMSV
+40 ISGMTLN
-46 EKVISVFG
+46 KVVAVFA
-54 KNITD
+54 KNIVD

-87 GKIIEGIHSENS
+87 NKIIRAIHSENS
-99 RLSRIKVKVIIILA
+99 RLSRIKVKVIIIVA

-136 PPLISL
+136 PPLLSL
-142 FNDLKID
+142 FNDLRID

-183 FQKAHHPIEF
+183 FSKAHHPIEF
-193 SMIWKAMLI
+193 NMIWKAMLI

-207 IVGLILGF
+207 IAGLILGM
-215 IVYRKPRN
+215 IYYRKPRD
-223 YVQRNVDERE
+223 YKRE
-233 TVTELKPYVLI
+233 SYTDNETGNTEIKPYVLG
-244 VTIIAIL
+244 VTVVAIL
-251 ATFIVQTFTDSMI
+251 ATFLVQTFTDSMI

-277 RVYKWYEI
+277 RVYKWTEL
-285 DEQFVDGIKIMAYI
+285 DSQFVEGIKIMSFI
-299 GVVILTA
+299 GVVILSA

-314 ATGDIDTLVK
+314 ETGDIQHLVSN
-324 DLTSI
+324 LTQVTS
-329 TGDHKLISIIVM
+329 GHKLLSIIIM
-341 YIIGLI
+341 YVIGLI

-359 PIIASLFIPF
+359 PIIATLFIPL
-369 GASIGLDTMAL
+369 GASLGLDTMAL
-380 IALIGTASALG
+380 IALVGTAAALG

-399 STLGPTAGL
+399 STLGPTAEL
-408 NIDGQHDHI
+408 DIDGQHDHI
-417 RDTCIPNFLF
+417 RDTCIPNFIF
-427 YNIPLIIF
+427 YNVPLIIF

>member
-1 MGSDMI
+1 MI
-7 NAVVIAVILMIVL
+7 NAVVIAVVLMIIL

-32 ISALIGGL
+32 VSALVGGL
-40 ISGMSV
+40 VAGMSIPEIV
-46 EKVISVFG
+46 SVFG
-54 KNITD
+54 KNIVD

-87 GKIIEGIHSENS
+87 NKIINSIHAENS
-99 RLSRIKVKVIIILA
+99 KMSRVKVKVIIIIA
-113 LLAMSIMS
+113 LLVLSIMS

-149 RRLIGLV
+149 RRQMGII

-169 YGFGQIFHQIIQSG
+169 FGFGQIFHQIIDNG
-183 FQKAHHPIEF
+183 FTKAHHPIEM
-193 SMIWKAMLI
+193 SMIWKAMII
-202 PSMGY
+202 PSLGY
-207 IVGLILGF
+207 IVGLILGVF
-215 IVYRKPRN
+215 YYRKPREYN
-223 YVQRNVDERE
+223 DRNEDRNNE
-233 TVTELKPYVLI
+233 TIELKPYVLV
-244 VTIIAIL
+244 VTIVSII
-251 ATFIVQTFTDSMI
+251 ATFVVQTLTDSMI
-264 FGALAGVLVFFIS
+264 FGALAGVLIFFVS
-277 RVYKWYEI
+277 RAFKWTEL
-285 DEQFVDGIKIMAYI
+285 DKNFVEGIKIMSFI
-299 GVVILTA
+299 GVVILSA

-314 ATGDIDTLVK
+314 ETGDITKLVHS
-324 DLTSI
+324 LSGV
-329 TGDHKLISIIVM
+329 TGDNKLISIIVM

-359 PIIASLFIPF
+359 PIIATLFIPL
-369 GASIGLDTMAL
+369 GESLGLDTMAL

-408 NIDGQHDHI
+408 DVDGQHDHI
-417 RDTCIPNFLF
+417 RDTCIPNFIF

>member
-1 MGSDMI
+1 MF
-7 NAVVIAVILMIVL
+7 NAVVIAVILMIIL
-20 CLCRLNVVISLF
+20 CLLRLNVIISLF
-32 ISALIGGL
+32 ISSLVGGL
-40 ISGMSV
+40 ISDMSLN
-46 EKVISVFG
+46 KVISVFG
-54 KNITD
+54 KNIVD
-59 GAEVALSYALL
+59 GSEVALSYALL

-87 GKIIEGIHSENS
+87 NKIIRAIHTENS
-99 RLSRIKVKVIIILA
+99 RLSRIKVKVIIILV

-136 PPLISL
+136 PPLLSL

-193 SMIWKAMLI
+193 NMIWKAMLI
-202 PSMGY
+202 PSLGY
-207 IVGLILGF
+207 IVGLVIGLF
-215 IVYRKPRN
+215 VYRKPRE
-223 YVQRNVDERE
+223 YKQEV
-233 TVTELKPYVLI
+233 LKDNGEEIAEIRPYVLV
-244 VTIIAIL
+244 VTIVAIF
-251 ATFIVQTFTDSMI
+251 ATFLVQTFTDSMI
-264 FGALAGVLVFFIS
+264 FGALAGVLIFFIS
-277 RVYKWYEI
+277 GIYKWNEL
-285 DEQFVDGIKIMAYI
+285 DSQFVEGIKIMSFI
-299 GVVILTA
+299 GVVILSA

-314 ATGDIDTLVK
+314 ATGDIEKLVSS
-324 DLTSI
+324 LTEI
-329 TGDHKLISIIVM
+329 TNGHKLITIIAM
-341 YIIGLI
+341 YIVGLI

-359 PIIASLFIPF
+359 PIIAALFIPL
-369 GASIGLDTMAL
+369 GSSLGLDNMAL
-380 IALIGTASALG
+380 IALVGTAAALG

-408 NIDGQHDHI
+408 NVDGQHDHI

-427 YNIPLIIF
+427 YNVPLMIF

>member
-1 MGSDMI
+1 MI

-32 ISALIGGL
+32 ISALVGGL
-40 ISGMSV
+40 ISGMSI
-46 EKVISVFG
+46 EKVINVFG
-54 KNITD
+54 KNIVD

-87 GKIIEGIHSENS
+87 GKIINAIHAENS
-99 RLSRIKVKVIIILA
+99 RCSRVKVKVTIIIA

-136 PPLISL
+136 PPLLSL
-142 FNDLKID
+142 FNDLKIN
-149 RRLIGLV
+149 RRLIGLI
-156 IGFGLCWPYVLLP
+156 IGFGLCFPYVLLP
-169 YGFGQIFHQIIQSG
+169 YGFGQIFQQIIQSG
-183 FQKAHHPIEF
+183 FAKANHPIEF
-193 SMIWKAMLI
+193 NMIWKAMLI

-207 IVGLILGF
+207 IVGLLIGLY
-215 IVYRKPRN
+215 VYRKPRE
-223 YVQRNVDERE
+223 YE
-233 TVTELKPYVLI
+233 TRKISDSDNVTELKPYILI
-244 VTIIAIL
+244 VTIVAIL
-251 ATFIVQTFTDSMI
+251 ATFLVQTFTDSMI

-277 RVYKWYEI
+277 RAYNWYEL
-285 DEQFVDGIKIMAYI
+285 DAKFVEGIKIMAYI

-314 ATGDIDTLVK
+314 ATGDIDELVK
-324 DLTSI
+324 TLTSI
-329 TGDHKLISIIVM
+329 TGDNKLFSIIMM
-341 YIIGLI
+341 YVIGLI

-359 PIIASLFIPF
+359 PILASLFIPF

-408 NIDGQHDHI
+408 NVDGQHDHI
-417 RDTCIPNFLF
+417 RDTCVPNFLF
-427 YNIPLIIF
+427 YNIPLMIF

>member
-1 MGSDMI
+1 MI

-32 ISALIGGL
+32 ISALVGGL
-40 ISGMSV
+40 ISGMSI
-46 EKVISVFG
+46 EKVINVFG
-54 KNITD
+54 KNIVD

-87 GKIIEGIHSENS
+87 GKIINAIHAENS
-99 RLSRIKVKVIIILA
+99 RWSRVEVKVTIIIA

-136 PPLISL
+136 PPLLSL

-149 RRLIGLV
+149 RRLIGLI
-156 IGFGLCWPYVLLP
+156 IGFGLCFPYVLLP
-169 YGFGQIFHQIIQSG
+169 YGFGQIFQQIIQSG
-183 FQKAHHPIEF
+183 FAKANHPIEF
-193 SMIWKAMLI
+193 NMIWKAMLI

-207 IVGLILGF
+207 IVGLLIGLY
-215 IVYRKPRN
+215 VYRKPRE
-223 YVQRNVDERE
+223 YETRKISDSDNV
-233 TVTELKPYVLI
+233 TKLKPYILI
-244 VTIIAIL
+244 VTIVAIL
-251 ATFIVQTFTDSMI
+251 ATFLVQTFTDSMI

-277 RVYKWYEI
+277 RAYNWYELDAKFI
-285 DEQFVDGIKIMAYI
+285 EGIKIMAYI

-314 ATGDIDTLVK
+314 ATGDIDELVK
-324 DLTSI
+324 TLTSI
-329 TGDHKLISIIVM
+329 TGDNKLFSIIMM
-341 YIIGLI
+341 YVIGLI

-408 NIDGQHDHI
+408 NVDGQHDHI
-417 RDTCIPNFLF
+417 RDTCVPNFLF
-427 YNIPLIIF
+427 YNIPLMIF

>member
-1 MGSDMI
+1 MI

-32 ISALIGGL
+32 ISALVGGL
-40 ISGMSV
+40 ISGMSI
-46 EKVISVFG
+46 EKVINVFG
-54 KNITD
+54 KNIVD

-87 GKIIEGIHSENS
+87 GKIINAIHAENS
-99 RLSRIKVKVIIILA
+99 RWSRVKVKVTIIIA

-136 PPLISL
+136 PPLLSL

-149 RRLIGLV
+149 RRLIGLI
-156 IGFGLCWPYVLLP
+156 IGFGLCFPYVLLP
-169 YGFGQIFHQIIQSG
+169 YGFGQIFQQIIQSG
-183 FQKAHHPIEF
+183 FAKANHPIEF
-193 SMIWKAMLI
+193 NMIWKAMLI

-207 IVGLILGF
+207 IVGLLIGLY
-215 IVYRKPRN
+215 VYRKPRE
-223 YVQRNVDERE
+223 YE
-233 TVTELKPYVLI
+233 TRKISDSDNVTELKPYILI
-244 VTIIAIL
+244 VTIVAIL
-251 ATFIVQTFTDSMI
+251 ATFLVQTFTDSMI

-277 RVYKWYEI
+277 RAYNWYEL
-285 DEQFVDGIKIMAYI
+285 DAKFVEGIKIMAYI

-314 ATGDIDTLVK
+314 ATGDIDELVK
-324 DLTSI
+324 TLTSI
-329 TGDHKLISIIVM
+329 TGDNKLFSIIMM
-341 YIIGLI
+341 YVIGLI

-408 NIDGQHDHI
+408 NVDGQHDHI
-417 RDTCIPNFLF
+417 RDTCVPNFLF
-427 YNIPLIIF
+427 YNIPLMIL